1 MKDLLGTTDVGS
13 FMTLL
18 FFAIVGM
25 IISLLLHGANREPTE
40 PTTPEKFS
48 LSFLFLDNWKRILL
62 NVLVL
67 FAAVRFYPDIF
78 NEPINPFLS
87 FGIGLG
93 FDKVV
98 QMIKDRMGVL
108 QVSRRSIATTEEK
121 KEIDSPKAT

>member
-1 MKDLLGTTDVGS
+1 MKDLLGTTDTGA
-13 FMTLL
+13 FMTLFL
-18 FFAIVGM
+18 FAIIGM
-25 IISLLLHGANREPTE
+25 VISILLHGANREPTT
-40 PTTPEKFS
+40 PTTPYKFS
-48 LSFLFLDNWKRILL
+48 VSFLFLDNWKRILL
-62 NVLVL
+62 NILVL

-108 QVSRRSIATTEEK
+108 QVNRPAITTPEEN
-121 KEIDSPKAT
+121 KEQAKTNQ

>member
-1 MKDLLGTTDVGS
+1 MKDFLGTTDVGA
-13 FMTLL
+13 FMTLFL
-18 FFAIVGM
+18 FAIIGM
-25 IISLLLHGANREPTE
+25 AISLLLHGANREPTTS
-40 PTTPEKFS
+40 TTPYKFS
-48 LSFLFLDNWKRILL
+48 LSFLFLDNWKRIVL
-62 NVLVL
+62 NILVL

-108 QVSRRSIATTEEK
+108 QVNRPAITTAEEK
-121 KEIDSPKAT
+121 IENKTT